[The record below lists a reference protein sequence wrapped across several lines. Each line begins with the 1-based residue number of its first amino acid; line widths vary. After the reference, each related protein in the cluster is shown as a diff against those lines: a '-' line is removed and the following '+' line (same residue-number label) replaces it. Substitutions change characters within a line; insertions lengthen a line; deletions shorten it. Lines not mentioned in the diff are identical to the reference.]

1 MAVESI
7 TKYRQLD
14 GREILKVRLKPTK
27 KHPNAW
33 FYVDSCFEDLV
44 REHCWFINNDYI
56 EAHVG
61 FDYGKT
67 LILLHQEIAFRCLGR
82 YPKYLDHESGLSFD
96 NVGSNLTEVSQQQNS
111 RNKQSRGYRIGKIRK
126 SGGSCF
132 QPQIAFNRKII
143 YDTSVRKEDE
153 ACLRQFQ
160 LETSNYTDYRYDF
173 YRDRRGDLEIVDL
186 ERTGQI
192 SSDYATYLH
201 VKKYVEKNPWY
212 AYRYNLFD
220 YCNQN
225 GILIPKYE
233 LNSEGR
239 MVDAK
244 GNILCPYK

>member
-1 MAVESI
+1 MSVESI

-27 KHPNAW
+27 KYPNAW

-44 REHCWFINNDYI
+44 RGKSWYISHGYI

-61 FDYGKT
+61 SLSLGNKT
-67 LILLHQEIAFRCLGR
+67 TIQLHREIAFKCLGR
-82 YPKYLDHESGLSFD
+82 YPNYIDHENGLEFD
-96 NVGSNLTEVSQQQNS
+96 NIGTNLTEVSQQQNI
-111 RNKQSRGYRIGKIRK
+111 RNAQSRGYIIQGI
-126 SGGSCF
+126 F
-132 QPQIAFNRKII
+132 IPTIALDYKTIH
-143 YDTSVRKEDE
+143 DKSVRREDE
-153 ACLRQFQ
+153 ACLKQFQ
-160 LETSNYTDYRYDF
+160 FESQMFSDYRYDF
-173 YRDRRGDLEIVDL
+173 FKDRRGDLDIVDL

-201 VKKYVEKNPWY
+201 VKKYVENNAWY

-239 MVDAK
+239 MIDPVTK
-244 GNILCPYK
+244 KILCPFG